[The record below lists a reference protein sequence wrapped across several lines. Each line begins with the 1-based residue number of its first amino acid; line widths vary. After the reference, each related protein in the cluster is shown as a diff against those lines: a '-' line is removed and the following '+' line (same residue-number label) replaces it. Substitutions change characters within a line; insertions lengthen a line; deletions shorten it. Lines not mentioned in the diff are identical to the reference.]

1 MANGLVIH
9 ISAGEDRHTEA
20 LSQDTILIGT
30 GEDCDV
36 RLRAS
41 HLPENYTTNGHI
53 LELIR
58 GNTSFRVKNFDKNLT
73 IRHNHQPLESGA
85 RLLDGDALEFENSN
99 LILQFFLV
107 RSLPMVIGKETH
119 VAPFIENAAIEAAI
133 TPKRDDAKVFLREFT
148 HELIREI
155 NPMTKIVALLI
166 SLFFVFGVLYLGF
179 SLYSEIKRTRQI
191 NDDQKAIISKQ
202 EEQLKKLYEEI
213 AKINDKNQKLIEQ
226 FSFAPRV
233 VEKYS
238 NGVCLIYSVYYF
250 VESGTGRPLRY
261 QDTQYNENGEVIQND
276 DNLIPL
282 TTNGNGAIAE
292 YESVGTGFYVGN
304 GHVLTNK
311 HVALPWLGDERVMRM
326 ASLIRGVPRLRKI
339 YAYFPGRP
347 EPINLKN
354 RLSSQADDVAV
365 CVVEDLNA
373 MQGIPV
379 LPLSE
384 NENSVVRGNKV
395 VLMGYPNGPDRL
407 LSVRNDAEAKEIQA
421 RCGSSIETLLKCLAS
436 KNRIQTLN
444 TDGTITDLDPQRI
457 VHNAQTSEGG
467 SGAPLFGQS
476 EEVIGISF
484 AVFTENSASNLALP
498 IRLGISL
505 LQRAGWKKPTPESQ
519 QTNQDSKS
527 SPTASNNNPSA
538 TNN

>member
-20 LSQDTILIGT
+20 LSQDSVLVGT

-36 RLRAS
+36 RLLS
-41 HLPENYTTNGHI
+41 SYFPDNYIPNGHI
-53 LELIR
+53 LELMR

-73 IRHNHQPLESGA
+73 ITHNDKPLETGA
-85 RLLDGDALEFENSN
+85 RILDGDALVFANSD

-107 RSLPMVIGKETH
+107 RSLPMVVGRETQ

-148 HELIREI
+148 RELIREI
-155 NPMTKIVALLI
+155 NPTTKIITLLI

-191 NDDQKAIISKQ
+191 NDDQKNVISQQQQ
-202 EEQLKKLYEEI
+202 ELKNLT
-213 AKINDKNQKLIEQ
+213 AKIKEINDNNQKLIEQ

-250 VESGTGRPLRY
+250 VEAGTGRPLRY
-261 QDTQYNENGEVIQND
+261 QDTQYNENGEVIQNGED
-276 DNLIPL
+276 LVPL
-282 TTNGNGAIAE
+282 TTNGGGAVAE

-304 GHVLTNK
+304 GYVLTNK

-326 ASLIRGVPRLRKI
+326 ASLVKGVPRLRKI
-339 YAYFPGRP
+339 YAYFPGRA
-347 EPINLKN
+347 EAINLKN
-354 RLSSQADDVAV
+354 RLSSQSDDVAV
-365 CVVEDLNA
+365 CVFEDLNA
-373 MQGIPV
+373 AQGIPS

-407 LSVRNDAEAKEIQA
+407 LAVRNDAEARDIQA

-484 AVFTENSASNLALP
+484 AVFTENTASNLALP

-519 QTNQDSKS
+519 QTNQESKS
-527 SPTASNNNPSA
+527 NPTALNNNPSE

>member
-20 LSQDTILIGT
+20 LSQDTILIGA
-30 GEDCDV
+30 GDDCDV
-36 RLRAS
+36 RL
-41 HLPENYTTNGHI
+41 LPSYFPEDYTPNGNI

-58 GNTSFRVKNFDKNLT
+58 GNTSFRVKNFDKNLS
-73 IRHNHQPLESGA
+73 IFHNNKPLEMGA
-85 RLLDGDALEFENSN
+85 RLLDGDALEFENSD

-107 RSLPMVIGKETH
+107 SSLPMVVGKETQ

-148 HELIREI
+148 RELIREI
-155 NPMTKIVALLI
+155 NPMTKIITLLI

-179 SLYSEIKRTRQI
+179 SLYGEIKRTRQI
-191 NDDQKAIISKQ
+191 NDDQKTIISEQ
-202 EEQLKKLYEEI
+202 QEQLKQLAEKI
-213 AKINDKNQKLIEQ
+213 SKINEDNKKLIEQ

-238 NGVCLIYSVYYF
+238 NGVCMIYSVYYF
-250 VESGTGRPLRY
+250 VEAGTGRPLRY
-261 QDTQYNENGEVIQND
+261 QDTQYNENGEVIQNG
-276 DNLIPL
+276 DNLVPL
-282 TTNGNGAIAE
+282 TTNGDGAVAE

-304 GHVLTNK
+304 GYVLTNR
-311 HVALPWLGDERVMRM
+311 HVAFPWLGDERVMRM
-326 ASLIRGVPRLRKI
+326 ASLIKGVPRLRKI

-354 RLSSQADDVAV
+354 RISSPSDDVAV

-373 MQGIPV
+373 MQGIPS

-407 LSVRNDAEAKEIQA
+407 LSVRNDAEAKDIQS

-484 AVFTENSASNLALP
+484 AVFTENTASNLALP

-519 QTNQDSKS
+519 QPNQDSKS
-527 SPTASNNNPSA
+527 NPTALNNNPPL